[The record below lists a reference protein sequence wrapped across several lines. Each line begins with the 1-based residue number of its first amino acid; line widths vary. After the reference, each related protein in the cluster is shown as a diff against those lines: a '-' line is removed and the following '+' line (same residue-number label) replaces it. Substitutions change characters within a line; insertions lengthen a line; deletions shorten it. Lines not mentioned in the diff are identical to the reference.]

1 LEFLFRFDK
10 VDFSGIDLDQ
20 TGVDFGGRENM
31 PVDRDRWLAQVNF
44 YPYPSLVLKLG
55 YEVLDERNFA
65 ELDDNG
71 FAAQILWGF

>member
-1 LEFLFRFDK
+1 
-10 VDFSGIDLDQ
+10 
-20 TGVDFGGRENM
+20 M